1 VLTPICDH
9 VNARIISR
17 VRTIAMLKLLR
28 DWFRRW
34 PWLQVTLFTFVGLF
48 LFELSKELLLPQLSK
63 WQSHTIT
70 IALGT
75 LVAAVGGWLVL
86 SRLQRMHRQVLS
98 LESASRK
105 NAEEELGRLFDLSL
119 DLICV
124 VDFDGRLRR
133 LNPAW
138 EAVLGHTGD
147 GLLHASLMDFVHP
160 DDRQATELQIR
171 HLLEGGRNASFE
183 NRMRCRDGAHR
194 WVHWNA
200 ALLPGQRLFFATGR
214 DITDRKRMTAEL
226 QQAKVAAEAASRAKS
241 QFLANMSHEVR
252 TPLNGILGM
261 TELALETD
269 LTTEQR
275 EYLGM
280 AQSSAQALLHIIND
294 ILDFSKIE
302 AGRLE
307 LEAIDFDLCA
317 TVEEAVGLLAEKAS
331 GKGLELICHVEAEP
345 PCWLRGDPG
354 RLRQILLNL
363 AGNAIKFTE
372 RGEVVV
378 FARLEEQG
386 PQETVVRCEV
396 RDTGTG
402 IPAEVQPRLFGS
414 FTQADVSTTRKFGGT
429 GLGLAISK
437 RLVGMMGGEIGLTS
451 EPGCGS
457 TFRFTVRLAKGEAT
471 RPAPRRN
478 DALRGL
484 HTLVVDDN
492 ATNRMVLTRNLAAW
506 GMYVAEASGG
516 PKALVALR
524 SAEEAFDLALV
535 DFQMPDMDGLDLAR
549 HIKADPALAG
559 VRLIMLTS
567 MGVRGQREQAL
578 AAGFDAYLVKP
589 VRMSQLYDCL
599 AAVAASIKHW
609 PPPGTKPADSS
620 ERKPPPVAHG
630 PRVLLAEDN
639 LVNQT
644 LGLRMLERL
653 GCSVDVVSNGREAVA
668 AVARTEYALVFMDC
682 QMPEMDGFEA
692 TTAIRQAGTGFRHVP
707 IIALT
712 ASAMQGD
719 REACLAAGM
728 DDYLSKP
735 LGLRDLEQMLRR
747 WQRSPTGKGLSIQD
761 HE

>member
-1 VLTPICDH
+1 
-9 VNARIISR
+9 
-17 VRTIAMLKLLR
+17 MLKLLP

-75 LVAAVGGWLVL
+75 LVAAVGGWFVL
-86 SRLQRMHRQVLS
+86 SRLQRMHRQVLA
-98 LESASRK
+98 LESANRK
-105 NAEEELGRLFDLSL
+105 NVEEELGRLFDLSL

-124 VDFDGRLRR
+124 VDFDGCLHR

-147 GLLHASLMDFVHP
+147 GVLHASLMDFVHP
-160 DDRQATELQIR
+160 DDRTATEPQIR
-171 HLLEGGRNASFE
+171 HLLEGRRKASFE
-183 NRMRCRDGAHR
+183 NRMRCRDGSYR

-200 ALLPGQRLFFATGR
+200 ALLPGPRLFFAAGR
-214 DITDRKRMTAEL
+214 DITEQKRMNADL
-226 QQAKVAAEAASRAKS
+226 QQAKVAAEAANRAKS

-269 LTTEQR
+269 LTPEQR

-280 AQSSAQALLHIIND
+280 ARSSAEALLHIIND

-302 AGRLE
+302 AGKLE

-317 TVEEAVGLLAEKAS
+317 TVEEAVGLLAERAS

-363 AGNAIKFTE
+363 AGNAIKFTD

-378 FARLEEQG
+378 SARMEKQG
-386 PQETVVRCEV
+386 PAETVVRCEV

-437 RLVGMMGGEIGLTS
+437 RLVGLMGGDIGLTS

-457 TFRFTVRLAKGEAT
+457 TFRFTVRLAKGEAPP
-471 RPAPRRN
+471 PAPRRS

-484 HTLVVDDN
+484 RALVVDDN
-492 ATNRMVLTRNLAAW
+492 ATNRMVLTRNLALW
-506 GMYVAEASGG
+506 GMFVAEAPGG
-516 PKALVALR
+516 PEALAALR
-524 SAEEAFDLALV
+524 SAEETFDLALL

-549 HIKADPALAG
+549 HIKADPALTG
-559 VRLIMLTS
+559 LRLIMLTS

-578 AAGFDAYLVKP
+578 AAGIDGYLVKP
-589 VRMSQLYDCL
+589 VRMSLLYDCL
-599 AAVAASIKHW
+599 AAVIASTKHW
-609 PPPGTKPADSS
+609 PPPSTRHTAGP
-620 ERKPPPVAHG
+620 ERKLPPAAHG

-692 TTAIRQAGTGFRHVP
+692 TAVIRQAETDVRRVP

-735 LGLRDLEQMLRR
+735 LGLRDLERMLRR
-747 WQRSPTGKGLSIQD
+747 WQLSATETGLRVPGR
-761 HE
+761 E